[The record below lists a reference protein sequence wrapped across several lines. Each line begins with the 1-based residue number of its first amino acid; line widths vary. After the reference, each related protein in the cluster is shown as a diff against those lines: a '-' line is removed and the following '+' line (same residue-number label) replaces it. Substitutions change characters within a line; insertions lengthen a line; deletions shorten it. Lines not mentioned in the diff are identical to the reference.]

1 MTTNDLMRL
10 LHVGSKPIIISRMR
24 LNEYGGIYREI
35 AMFDENLIRVD
46 YYGASSLE
54 ESAVSIHFR
63 FENFDITIKALE
75 TYLSQK
81 IDSWAHI
88 NYPLERVNEYADWGL
103 FKNDFYTKKLV
114 FPSLYSEMRIGSY
127 YWKLM
132 YNGYITPNATFDEID
147 KCIREYVKNEY
158 DSYTE

>member
-1 MTTNDLMRL
+1 VLSEDR
-10 LHVGSKPIIISRMR
+10 
-24 LNEYGGIYREI
+24 
-35 AMFDENLIRVD
+35 IRID
-46 YYGASSLE
+46 YDDVNYDD
-54 ESAVSIHFR
+54 ESAVSVNFR
-63 FENFDITIKALE
+63 FENFDIMIEALE

-81 IDSWAHI
+81 IDSWTHI
-88 NYPLERVNEYADWGL
+88 NYPLERVNENADWEL

-114 FPSLYSEMRIGSY
+114 FPSLYKEMWIGSY
-127 YWKLM
+127 YWKLT